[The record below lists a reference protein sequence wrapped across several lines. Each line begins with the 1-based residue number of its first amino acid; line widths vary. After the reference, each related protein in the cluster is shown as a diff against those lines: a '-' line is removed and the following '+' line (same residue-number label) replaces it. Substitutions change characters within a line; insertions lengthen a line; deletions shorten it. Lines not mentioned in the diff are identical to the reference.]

1 MKKRPFLRRVGP
13 VFVCSA
19 GRLVAEYSTAAA
31 VQNPTTSYTATD
43 LLGSPRVLTD
53 SLGNVVS
60 RRDFLPFGEDVVSTV
75 GERASVT
82 GYSSQDTVRQ
92 KFTG

>member
-1 MKKRPFLRRVGP
+1 
-13 VFVCSA
+13 
-19 GRLVAEYSTAAA
+19 
-31 VQNPTTSYTATD
+31 
-43 LLGSPRVLTD
+43 VLTD

-60 RRDFLPFGEDVVSTV
+60 RRDFLPFGEDVVSAV
-75 GERASVT
+75 GDRASVV